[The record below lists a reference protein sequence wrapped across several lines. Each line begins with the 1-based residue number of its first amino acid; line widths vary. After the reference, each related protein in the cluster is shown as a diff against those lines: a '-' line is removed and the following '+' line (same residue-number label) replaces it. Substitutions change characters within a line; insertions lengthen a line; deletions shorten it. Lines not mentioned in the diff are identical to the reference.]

1 MRKGLP
7 ILLALM
13 MASTAVGARA
23 ESIGHADLARLNE
36 TVGAIGRRLADPDA
50 RKSDASSLLNG
61 RLAGIGAKR
70 QWQAPTFD
78 TLAGKPTLHT
88 IPVDFMLAQLRLQTG
103 GKFAPN
109 AHKAIANGA
118 APALFIRGGAMSLD
132 ELAKLAAEQHPGAI
146 ERRGD
151 AFIAHWPIVI
161 WSDAGL
167 VLSEGQQLEL
177 STGEGAFVL
186 NSGLFTIDRAS
197 LSSTPEKN
205 TILPEFRPFLATAMT
220 GAVQA
225 REARF
230 SNLGYGETGVTSG
243 LSIIGAALY
252 PAKMRSSF
260 SDSSFVGLNSM
271 SLENARDI
279 AIVGNRFQDMLG
291 PAIAMSGVTNSQILG
306 NVMMGTKMA
315 QAIDVQ
321 NRTSDVEII
330 GNVVLNNR
338 GSGIFVANE
347 TSDVTIE
354 SNLLSGNGRG
364 GVSVVRSAC
373 IDISHNVIV
382 SNAQV
387 GIKIRASDALSLSGN
402 DLIANAGAG
411 ISVIDQQKDSLISV
425 ADNAFSANK
434 SGLYGGS
441 ASEVALNANDFAG
454 QSPIL
459 LDGEFA
465 SYVPELL
472 RMSSSPEGAPQAFT
486 IHPNATSTTGRAS
499 RPDCKTGS

>member
-7 ILLALM
+7 ILLALL
-13 MASTAVGARA
+13 MASTTVGARA
-23 ESIGHADLARLNE
+23 ERIGHADLAQLTG
-36 TVGAIGRRLADPDA
+36 TVGEIGHRLAASDARKADAASLLTGRLAD
-50 RKSDASSLLNG
+50 
-61 RLAGIGAKR
+61 IGAKGA
-70 QWQAPTFD
+70 WQAPTFD
-78 TLAGKPTLHT
+78 AITGKPSLHT

-103 GKFAPN
+103 GTFAPDTQ
-109 AHKAIANGA
+109 KAISDRS
-118 APALFIRGGAMSLD
+118 APALFIRGGAMALD
-132 ELAKLAAEQHPGAI
+132 ELATLASEQHPGAI
-146 ERRGD
+146 ERRGHTY
-151 AFIAHWPIVI
+151 IAHWPIVI

-167 VLSEGQQLEL
+167 VLSEGQSLEL
-177 STGEGAFVL
+177 STREGSFVL
-186 NSGLFTIDRAS
+186 NSGLITVDRAS
-197 LSSTPEKN
+197 LGSTSDTNASMPG
-205 TILPEFRPFLATAMT
+205 FRPFVATAMT

-225 REARF
+225 REATF
-230 SNLGYGETGVTSG
+230 ANLGYGETGVTSG

-260 SDSSFVGLNSM
+260 TDSSFVGMNAV
-271 SLENARDI
+271 SLQNARDI
-279 AIVGNRFQDMLG
+279 AIVGNRFQDMVG
-291 PAIAMSGVTNSQILG
+291 PAIALSGVMHSRILG
-306 NVMMGTKMA
+306 NVLTGTKTA

-321 NRTSDVEII
+321 NRTSGIEIA
-330 GNVVLNNR
+330 GNVILNNR
-338 GSGIFVANE
+338 GSGIFVAND
-347 TSDVTIE
+347 TRDVVIA

-364 GVSVVRSAC
+364 GVSVVRSTC
-373 IDISHNVIV
+373 IDISDNVIV

-387 GIKIRASDALSLSGN
+387 GIKIRESDALTVSGN

-411 ISVIDQQKDSLISV
+411 ISVLDQQKDMLISV

-465 SYVPELL
+465 AYVPELL
-472 RMSSSPEGAPQAFT
+472 RASSSPEGLQQAFT
-486 IHPNATSTTGRAS
+486 IHPNATSTTGQTS

>member
-7 ILLALM
+7 ILLALL
-13 MASTAVGARA
+13 MASTTVGARA
-23 ESIGHADLARLNE
+23 ERIGHPDMAQLTR
-36 TVGAIGRRLADPDA
+36 TVGEIGRRLAASDA
-50 RKSDASSLLNG
+50 RKADAASLLTG
-61 RLAGIGAKR
+61 RLADIGVKGA
-70 QWQAPTFD
+70 WQAPTLD
-78 TLAGKPTLHT
+78 AITGKPSLHT

-103 GKFAPN
+103 GKFAPDTQ
-109 AHKAIANGA
+109 KAISDGA

-132 ELAKLAAEQHPGAI
+132 ELATLAAEQHPGAI

-151 AFIAHWPIVI
+151 TYIAHWPIVI

-167 VLSEGQQLEL
+167 VLSEGQHLEL
-177 STGEGAFVL
+177 STREGAFVL
-186 NSGLFTIDRAS
+186 NSGLITVDRAS
-197 LSSTPEKN
+197 LGSTSDTNVGMPA
-205 TILPEFRPFLATAMT
+205 FRPFLATAMT

-225 REARF
+225 REAQF
-230 SNLGYGETGVTSG
+230 ANLGYGETGVTSG

-260 SDSSFVGLNSM
+260 TDSSFVGLNAV

-279 AIVGNRFQDMLG
+279 VIVGNRFQDMAG
-291 PAIAMSGVTNSQILG
+291 PAIALSGVMHSRILD
-306 NVMMGTKMA
+306 NVVTGTKTA

-321 NRTSDVEII
+321 NRTSGVEIA
-330 GNVVLNNR
+330 GNVILNNR
-338 GSGIFVANE
+338 GSGIFVAND
-347 TSDVTIE
+347 TRDVTIV
-354 SNLLSGNGRG
+354 SNLLSANGRG
-364 GVSVVRSAC
+364 GVSVLRSAC
-373 IDISHNVIV
+373 IDISDNVIV

-387 GIKIRASDALSLSGN
+387 GIKIRASDAITLSGN

-411 ISVIDQQKDSLISV
+411 IAVLDQQKDTLISV

-441 ASEVALNANDFAG
+441 ASEVAMKANDFAG

-459 LDGEFA
+459 LDGEFS
-465 SYVPELL
+465 SYVPQLL
-472 RMSSSPEGAPQAFT
+472 RASSTTEDAQQAFT
-486 IHPNATSTTGRAS
+486 IHPNASSVTGQMA